1 MAKNNSSVN
10 YSKESIELLRGMER
24 YLKTEHKDD
33 DNGLLE

>member
-10 YSKESIELLRGMER
+10 YSKESNELRGMKR
-24 YLKTEHKDD
+24 YLKIEHKDD